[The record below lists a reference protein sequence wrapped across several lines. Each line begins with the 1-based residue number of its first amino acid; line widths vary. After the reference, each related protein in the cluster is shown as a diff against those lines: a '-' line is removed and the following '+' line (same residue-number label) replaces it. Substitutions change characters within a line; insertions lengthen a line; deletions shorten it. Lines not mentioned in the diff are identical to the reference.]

1 MIKYIWYTIIVISM
15 NIDKIRSD
23 VSNEI
28 LYLFEDVSYSP
39 RLNILDREELVQDI
53 GYVSSKEDLVIKI
66 NELIGE
72 SLEVDPT
79 AFEEERLL
87 KLTAPVDIN
96 NEYKKVNQIR
106 EQIRNITYLS
116 ELPNISAERIRD
128 PEDVEEHVMYKFV
141 YIYQK

>member
-1 MIKYIWYTIIVISM
+1 M
-15 NIDKIRSD
+15 NIDKIRND

-28 LYLFEDVSYSP
+28 LFLFEDVSYSP
-39 RLNILDREELVQDI
+39 RLNVLDRNELVQDI

-87 KLTAPVDIN
+87 KLTAPVNIN
-96 NEYKKVNQIR
+96 HEDKRVNQIR
-106 EQIRNITYLS
+106 EKMRNISYLS
-116 ELPNISAERIRD
+116 ELPNISAKPIRE
-128 PEDVEEHVMYKFV
+128 PEDVEDHVMYKFV
-141 YIYQK
+141 YIYEK

>member
-1 MIKYIWYTIIVISM
+1 MIKYIWYYILVIDM
-15 NIDKIRSD
+15 NIDKIRND

-28 LYLFEDVSYSP
+28 LFLFEDVSYSP
-39 RLNILDREELVQDI
+39 RLNVLDRNELVQDI

-87 KLTAPVDIN
+87 KLTAPIN
-96 NEYKKVNQIR
+96 IDHEDKRVNQIR
-106 EQIRNITYLS
+106 EKMRNISYLS
-116 ELPNISAERIRD
+116 ELPNISAKPIRE
-128 PEDVEEHVMYKFV
+128 PEDVEDHVMYKFV
-141 YIYQK
+141 YIYEK